1 LGILFS
7 SILCPC
13 PNQRN
18 LCNLIV
24 SVIVGY
30 FNPLAYTAAC
40 EAVWAIDVFAF
51 SSSFLSTDGMTCHIS
66 F

>member
-1 LGILFS
+1 MIKKIYIGYHVMYRLL
-7 SILCPC
+7 L
-13 PNQRN
+13 
-18 LCNLIV
+18 
-24 SVIVGY
+24 SV

-51 SSSFLSTDGMTCHIS
+51 SASFLSVDGMTCHTS